1 MTPMIYILVSSHE
14 RHTADQTQPDQVNP
28 PVDAQLPP
36 VLPESEDVLLK
47 DATMESSRCVFPL
60 SHFGQIC
67 AWLASE
73 KRTINSKTSPQS
85 LH

>member
-1 MTPMIYILVSSHE
+1 MIYILVSSHE
-14 RHTADQTQPDQVNP
+14 RHTAVQTQPDQVNP

-36 VLPESEDVLLK
+36 VLLEPEDAPLK
-47 DATMESSRCVFPL
+47 EATMESIRCVFSL

-73 KRTINSKTSPQS
+73 KRTINSKISPQS